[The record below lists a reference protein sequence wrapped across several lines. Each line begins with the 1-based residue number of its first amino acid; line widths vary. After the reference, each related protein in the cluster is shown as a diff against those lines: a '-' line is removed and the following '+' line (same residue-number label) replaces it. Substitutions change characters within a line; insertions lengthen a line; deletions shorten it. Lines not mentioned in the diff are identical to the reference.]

1 MNWDKLEWRS
11 IWDQTKRYVWTHI
24 SHMCPHSISETRF
37 YLVNLFIYFFKVGV
51 ATYFIFILKG
61 KKIRKKTLKSNFI
74 IFGESISLKNPSLG
88 SGIRLLIRKVSL
100 GSSTLLSHIKV
111 STNYVE
117 GNTTIN

>member
-1 MNWDKLEWRS
+1 MDP
-11 IWDQTKRYVWTHI
+11 HF
-24 SHMCPHSISETRF
+24 SHVSPLNRQDSLLFSEK
-37 YLVNLFIYFFKVGV
+37 LFIFFKVGV

-111 STNYVE
+111 STN
-117 GNTTIN
+117 